1 MIELNQSG
9 QEYKCIDSH
18 SYEKISVEVQFKNE
32 YPLIKIICKLRVLQI
47 IEKIKKGD
55 KKPPFFIQ
63 LIFSLFRNYR

>member
-9 QEYKCIDSH
+9 QEYKCTDTH
-18 SYEKISVEVQFKNE
+18 SNEKFPVEVQFKNE
-32 YPLIKIICKLRVLQI
+32 YPLIKIIWKLRVLQI

-55 KKPPFFIQ
+55 KKSPFFIQ